1 MIVINY
7 HYGNYSRFICGGNY
21 HETKLEDNFHGI
33 LQRKIK
39 TAPLSTIKDFFDD
52 KYSLCLAKDQ
62 LERLVLNVFS
72 KTPEWKEGEKD
83 QMEHF
88 VRDFIALM
96 EAVYLLSELK
106 TDSFGSVKKLS
117 KNNLVSK
124 NLLADNAALDALWD
138 FLPCTLDHTEAL
150 TPLATIRSIKELFDM
165 ESLKNALYDWKNEA
179 MLSSARMPQKIL
191 NSMFFVHNIFHCL
204 LEASH
209 LIFVREL
216 DSSEGY

>member
-1 MIVINY
+1 MNVVNYNFGIN
-7 HYGNYSRFICGGNY
+7 SKAICGGDY
-21 HETKLEDNFHGI
+21 YEGKEEENFHSI

-39 TAPLSTIKDFFDD
+39 KTPLSTIKSFFADV
-52 KYSLCLAKDQ
+52 YSLTLAKDQ